1 MRSFLSASV
10 GSDRH
15 AIFSVNINKAFTMRR
30 TFAPIRLVALALPM
44 LSMALALPTTATAQS
59 SVAVKTA
66 LFKDIASYPEQN
78 VPAQVVAAN
87 QVLIAAQISGVVQTW
102 RVDAGARVNRGT
114 TLAQLDPR
122 DMSLVLAQAQAA
134 QKAAQARLDL
144 AKQQLARAKELV
156 KQGFYSS
163 EALNQRE
170 TEVALLDADLSAR
183 TAAVASAKHTLT
195 KTNITAPFNAV
206 VVQRMAQVGNTVAPG
221 TPLFELVDTAPPE
234 ITTDLSV
241 AQANSLKRATD
252 IRWATPGQTATQ
264 SVALLRVIATVDSRT
279 RNQTARLKFTRYG
292 KTAPLPGANGSLRWK
307 DSQPHLSP
315 SALVR
320 RGAHMGFFTIADGRA
335 VFNPLPNAQESRPA
349 PIDLAPETAIIIQG
363 QAQLQD
369 GQAVTAL

>member
-1 MRSFLSASV
+1 
-10 GSDRH
+10 
-15 AIFSVNINKAFTMRR
+15 MRR
-30 TFAPIRLVALALPM
+30 TFAPIRLVALALPVFS
-44 LSMALALPTTATAQS
+44 LALVLPTTAIAES
-59 SVAVKTA
+59 SVTVKAVS
-66 LFKDIASYPEQN
+66 FKDIAIYPEQN

-87 QVLIAAQISGVVQTW
+87 QVMIAAQISGVVQTW
-102 RVDAGARVNRGT
+102 RVDAGAKVNRGT

-122 DMSLVLAQAQAA
+122 DMSLALAQAQAA

-264 SVALLRVIATVDSRT
+264 SVSLLRVIATIDSRT

-349 PIDLAPETAIIIQG
+349 PIDLAPDTAIIIQG